1 MSDHRSTD
9 DPNRPSTAFAFCFF
23 AERRLV
29 TPESH
34 WCGQSKTQSSKPW
47 AMGSEDCVRGFR
59 QPLYAANEATI
70 SVSSHRTASV
80 EEPSRGGSVLYPVV
94 ILRSN
99 ITAGKGVTSI
109 PAWLFSVIGH
119 RNDRRMT
126 AQSSTIT
133 QVRPDVVTPRS
144 PKVAASCVMV
154 LVLLRHLPIFRGAM
168 NSHVGEPS

>member
-9 DPNRPSTAFAFCFF
+9 DSNRPSTAFAFCFF
-23 AERRLV
+23 ANADW
-29 TPESH
+29 SH
-34 WCGQSKTQSSKPW
+34 QRAIGVDNQKRSLRNPGQWDLKIGTRVSTAALCG
-47 AMGSEDCVRGFR
+47 GG
-59 QPLYAANEATI
+59 ATI
-70 SVSSHRTASV
+70 VASLCRTASA
-80 EEPSRGGSVLYPVV
+80 EESGRGGRVLFPVV

-99 ITAGKGVTSI
+99 ITAGKEVMSI